1 MNILFD
7 EGAQRTFITEN
18 TVRNPSINRNQ
29 CQSEDINL
37 STFGANK
44 PSMRRVDVANVQL
57 ETLSGHKIDLSALI
71 VPNISIP
78 IKNYVPATVL
88 NHTHI

>member
-44 PSMRRVDVANVQL
+44 PSMRRVDVANERL
-57 ETLSGHKIDLSALI
+57 ETLSADKIDLSALI